1 MEKRGYLLP
10 DGDAFTDDMLCCMV
24 YVPNK
29 VEYRRAFFGAL
40 DYFGTWIA
48 WERDEGKRG
57 KDAARAW
64 MIANAL
70 TRECWEMGC
79 DDMLSTLQDIRNILL
94 QQKCCGGD
102 TYVTYNQNTV
112 VTTTIS
118 PDVGDYPTTWGEDT
132 EIESWDE
139 WKQYVCYH
147 AQAFVDTLI
156 EIAGNFNAVT
166 SVAGWYIEF
175 IGWAFTKLTY
185 LWPVFVPVQ
194 WNVQYLQSIVD
205 GIIFVWPD
213 IDFEDLADRFEAAR
227 EDIVCAI
234 MLDGD
239 IESEVQAAVD
249 STVLWNLIFQWVDYQ
264 SMKSAIYSGE
274 VEGIGYL
281 PPGTSE
287 ACECVEESEY
297 TALFPFL
304 TTIEGWVNQ
313 YSSQWNWNPSA
324 GYSGGTGGGVRVNYS
339 VSDYFGLGSYWL
351 GVKAGVSP
359 SIVADDSVFVK
370 KFSLWYRSTAASP
383 NGTSLKVQVLQ
394 GNGSA
399 VQFEV
404 TLPRTYNVWTYYEH
418 EIASPVAINGNAFAI
433 KLFSVSGNALY
444 LDVDEFYIE
453 FDLERA

>member
-185 LWPVFVPVQ
+185 LWPIFVPVK
-194 WNVQYLQSIVD
+194 WNVQFLQSLVD

-249 STVLWNLIFQWVDYQ
+249 STVLWNLLFQWVDYQ

-281 PPGTSE
+281 PPNVSE
-287 ACECVEESEY
+287 ACVCD
-297 TALFPFL
+297 
-304 TTIEGWVNQ
+304 EGPYQLVPNPDMSSSSGWTYSVWTHSPSLGFYHTGSAYPIDYVNLK
-313 YSSQWNWNPSA
+313 SDTFHLPN
-324 GYSGGTGGGVRVNYS
+324 GETRVRVRVKAFMN
-339 VSDYFGLGSYWL
+339 GSYPAAWYVDLLGASDHLRHGDNQPIYHIFNEGPNATYQWVDYVTRITNIPTDEDYYIRLKCESTDNKQQGVL
-351 GVKAGVSP
+351 GV
-359 SIVADDSVFVK
+359 
-370 KFSLWYRSTAASP
+370 
-383 NGTSLKVQVLQ
+383 
-394 GNGSA
+394 
-399 VQFEV
+399 E
-404 TLPRTYNVWTYYEH
+404 VWTE
-418 EIASPVAINGNAFAI
+418 
-433 KLFSVSGNALY
+433 AL
-444 LDVDEFYIE
+444 
-453 FDLERA
+453 